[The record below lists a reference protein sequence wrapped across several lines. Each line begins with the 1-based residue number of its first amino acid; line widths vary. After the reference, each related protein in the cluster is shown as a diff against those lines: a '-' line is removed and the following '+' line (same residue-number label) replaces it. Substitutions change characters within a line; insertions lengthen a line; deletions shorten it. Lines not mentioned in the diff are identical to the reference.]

1 MGQRPNELTPHESL
15 HHYWGAEL
23 RALRVACGL
32 SLAELGHSLHC
43 DSSYLAKIERAERPI
58 PATLAHSCDQAL
70 HAQGTLIRLHALTE
84 SDRDLTARTAGQPS
98 AHVANGNTH
107 VANQTGNL
115 ADGVTLPTAPDTNA
129 EIIVP
134 ARTSDGRLAFVSVP
148 RRVFLHGLGSA
159 AVGTATTS
167 GTGISGTQ
175 SVMTFPAADGVHPI
189 EHFQQMRHVLIDND
203 NLFGPRQVIPMVR
216 EQLAIMAQLRP
227 NWRGADKRE
236 LIRTQAQY
244 SELCGWL
251 YQDAGEHH
259 LAESWIDHALGLSHV
274 AADHDL
280 TVFILTC
287 KAHLANDMR
296 MATDAIGVGEHALGM
311 APPRSRIAVIAAS
324 RAAYGHALNGDRAAT
339 QRAHDRA
346 RELLNAL
353 DDDPDSPY
361 GPWLNEKWIDHSQTQ
376 SWAVQGDYHRAAQ
389 SFQNAIADYP
399 GRYRRAR
406 GLCVART
413 VLAHAGDHEVEQ
425 AATLGLDA
433 LPIGIQTGS
442 ARILTTLSQLNDKL
456 ARWHTVPA
464 VADFRTAWKDTI
476 PHQA

>member
-1 MGQRPNELTPHESL
+1 MGQRPKDLTPHESL

-23 RALRVACGL
+23 RALRVGRGL
-32 SLAELGHSLHC
+32 SLAELGNFLHC

-58 PATLAHSCDQAL
+58 PSELVPSCDQAL
-70 HAQGTLIRLHALTE
+70 QAQGALIRLHALAE
-84 SDRDLTARTAGQPS
+84 SDRDLTVRTADQPS
-98 AHVANGNTH
+98 AHLASGITH

-115 ADGVTLPTAPDTNA
+115 TGGASLPAAPGTGE

-134 ARTSDGRLAFVSVP
+134 ARTSDGRVIVVAVP
-148 RRVFLHGLGSA
+148 RRVFIQGLGSA
-159 AVGTATTS
+159 AVGTATTF

-175 SVMTFPAADGVHPI
+175 PVTTFPAADDVHPI
-189 EHFQQMRHVLIDND
+189 EHFQQMRQVLIDND
-203 NLFGPRQVIPMVR
+203 NLFGPHQVIPMVR

-227 NWRGADKRE
+227 NWRGADQRE

-259 LAESWIDHALGLSHV
+259 LAELWLDRALGLSHL
-274 AADHDL
+274 ATDHDL
-280 TVFILTC
+280 TVYILTC
-287 KAHLANDMR
+287 KAWLANDMR
-296 MATDAIGVGEHALGM
+296 MATDAIGVGEHALSM
-311 APPRSRIAVIAAS
+311 ASPSSRIAVIAAS
-324 RAAYGHALNGDRAAT
+324 RAAYGYALNGDHAKTPWAY
-339 QRAHDRA
+339 DRA
-346 RELLNAL
+346 RELLDTL

-361 GPWLNEKWIDHSQTQ
+361 GPWLNEKWIDRSETQ
-376 SWAVQGDYHRAAQ
+376 SWAVLGDYSRAAQ

-399 GRYRRAR
+399 GGYRRGR

-413 VLAHAGDHEVEQ
+413 ALAHAGDHEVEH
-425 AATLGLDA
+425 AVTLGLEA
-433 LPIGIQTGS
+433 LPIGVQTGS

-456 ARWHTVPA
+456 ARWSTVPA

-476 PHQA
+476 PHQT